1 MGLKQTHI
9 PRLVAWVSFCTMAT
23 PHSKPQV
30 CLWVL
35 IAEQWHSTTPQ
46 TSLQP
51 SGSYSNIKGPWY
63 KFLEV
68 HFSSNKIYFPQN
80 EAGYFPLLES
90 DCWVRDE
97 SSWLLSDRCQSFIC
111 PCSNE
116 IEREPRQWFVSF
128 KEETSART
136 LFPSDT
142 GAVIILWSAGGDHPS
157 EAGGEFRSLL
167 PKLMHAKQFSSL
179 IHFTQFYVF
188 SSQPTELREGRAG
201 FRCDKAVGTLNDL
214 KDVLEFEDFP

>member
-116 IEREPRQWFVSF
+116 VEREPRQWFVSF
-128 KEETSART
+128 KRGNICPNLVSLRHR
-136 LFPSDT
+136 
-142 GAVIILWSAGGDHPS
+142 GCDHPVIS
-157 EAGGEFRSLL
+157 WWG
-167 PKLMHAKQFSSL
+167 
-179 IHFTQFYVF
+179 
-188 SSQPTELREGRAG
+188 SSQWGWGRI
-201 FRCDKAVGTLNDL
+201 
-214 KDVLEFEDFP
+214 